1 MKNNTQKQ
9 IWEAYGKSWSE
20 PDAAKRLAIFEHNL
34 SPNCVYT
41 DPLIQTSGYVELSD
55 YMMELQKNVLGVKF
69 IITDFKNHHDS
80 SLAHWNMTDGN
91 DNVVMQG
98 ASVGIYGADG
108 RLTQMTGFYEPP
120 NMP

>member
-1 MKNNTQKQ
+1 
-9 IWEAYGKSWSE
+9 
-20 PDAAKRLAIFEHNL
+20 
-34 SPNCVYT
+34 
-41 DPLIQTSGYVELSD
+41 
-55 YMMELQKNVLGVKF
+55 MMELQKNVLGVKF

-98 ASVGIYGADG
+98 ASVGFYGADG

-120 NMP
+120 NVP